1 MNLRPTPK
9 ESADINLTPLIDVVF
24 LLLIFFMVS
33 TTFDRDSELSI
44 ELPAASAEARERRPD
59 SIEVAI
65 DATGRYYVNGRQLL
79 NTQAKTL
86 RQALATAAGEK
97 SSPPII
103 INADAKTPHQAE
115 IAAACQ
121 MIDFWRFNAEYMQQ
135 IYSEQP
141 ESSEGVWNRKR
152 GSFRT

>member
-86 RQALATAAGEK
+86 RQALATAAGEN
-97 SSPPII
+97 SSPPPPPII
-103 INADAKTPHQAE
+103 ISADAKTSHQAVVQ
-115 IAAACQ
+115 IMDAARELGFVHLTFATRLVP
-121 MIDFWRFNAEYMQQ
+121 DSDR
-135 IYSEQP
+135 
-141 ESSEGVWNRKR
+141 
-152 GSFRT
+152 